1 LVSPGELVRPGTA
14 VIEMYDAAT
23 MEVRTQIPAKTLPAI
38 KQALASGKELSA
50 YVLVGDEKIE
60 AVLTRLSGEVARGKS
75 SVDGL
80 FGLSSQTY
88 LELGRAVNLVISLP
102 EVHNTLLVPVQ
113 SMYGHNWV
121 FVVNDERLVGITV
134 DRVGELR
141 DKGGQLKV
149 LIRSP
154 EIAPG
159 VPIVTSQLS
168 NAITGLKVTHDDNL
182 SEVANTSTASQGKS
196 S

>member
-1 LVSPGELVRPGTA
+1 
-14 VIEMYDAAT
+14 
-23 MEVRTQIPAKTLPAI
+23 
-38 KQALASGKELSA
+38 
-50 YVLVGDEKIE
+50 
-60 AVLTRLSGEVARGKS
+60 
-75 SVDGL
+75 
-80 FGLSSQTY
+80 
-88 LELGRAVNLVISLP
+88 
-102 EVHNTLLVPVQ
+102 
-113 SMYGHNWV
+113 MYGHNWV